1 MAIRRKVVERATRRV
16 DLVVVLIF
24 ALVGAELL
32 TFLEEFVVPRSPQ
45 ELDVASLGRRTKRL
59 RPFEFASLDLVGV
72 YRITEQGPRCI
83 ELIQSALPLP
93 GSCCRTMRML
103 RLSWPAM
110 LAMKVSTSCR
120 RGLGA
125 RHV

>member
-72 YRITEQGPRCI
+72 YRITEQ
-83 ELIQSALPLP
+83 STALHRVDPKRAAAAGFLLQNDADA
-93 GSCCRTMRML
+93 T
-103 RLSWPAM
+103 AV
-110 LAMKVSTSCR
+110 LAGDVSDESLDLMR